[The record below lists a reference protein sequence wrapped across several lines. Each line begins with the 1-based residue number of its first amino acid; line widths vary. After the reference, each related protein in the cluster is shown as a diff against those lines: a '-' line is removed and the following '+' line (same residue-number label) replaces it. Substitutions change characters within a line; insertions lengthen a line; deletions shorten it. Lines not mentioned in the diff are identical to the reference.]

1 MITDLRIT
9 GMTCGHCVAAVT
21 KEFTAIDGVSEVAVD
36 LVPEGVSLVHVTSA
50 EPLSDAEIA
59 AALDEAGYELA
70 EV

>member
-1 MITDLRIT
+1 MITDLRVT

-50 EPLSDAEIA
+50 EPLSDAAVA

-70 EV
+70 EA